1 MLPRAGGRQN
11 RYIHACYDECMQV
24 LLNISFFP
32 CLMNDDIVFR
42 IAFNLNAFD
51 GGSNFITKSIP
62 LRGGGID

>member
-1 MLPRAGGRQN
+1 
-11 RYIHACYDECMQV
+11 
-24 LLNISFFP
+24 
-32 CLMNDDIVFR
+32 MNDDIVFR